1 MKKTKKNLEMVR
13 EVLKRIRELGV
24 EFSFNPAG
32 YGMCGVSFDHLE
44 EAIFSTSK
52 YPLQQRQLG
61 ISEEDYQSYM
71 NWFDN
76 GQLCMG
82 KYKNGNPCG
91 HYLWIDPRFS
101 AKILEIAFCHK
112 HKGQAE
118 LNRESSLHPSK
129 SREFAKNKSC
139 TDTV

>member
-13 EVLKRIRELGV
+13 EVLKRIRELEV

-32 YGMCGVSFDHLE
+32 YGRCGVGFDDLE

-61 ISEEDYQSYM
+61 ISEEDYQNYM
-71 NWFDN
+71 NWHNN
-76 GQLCMG
+76 GCFCLG
-82 KYKNGNPCG
+82 VYKNGNPCREL
-91 HYLWIDPRFS
+91 LWVDPDDS
-101 AKILEIAFCHK
+101 PKIFEIAFCNK

-118 LNRESSLHPSK
+118 LNRISS
-129 SREFAKNKSC
+129 RQ
-139 TDTV
+139 T